1 MIKVKTFTQRLEI
14 MKAVTELKALDLEVN
29 FFIENEKVK
38 RVISVSDTTT
48 TNDKGMT
55 MGIVRVV
62 TYET

>member
-1 MIKVKTFTQRLEI
+1 VIKVKSFTQRLES
-14 MKAVTELKALDLEVN
+14 MNAATELKAMDLEVN

-55 MGIVRVV
+55 VGIARVL